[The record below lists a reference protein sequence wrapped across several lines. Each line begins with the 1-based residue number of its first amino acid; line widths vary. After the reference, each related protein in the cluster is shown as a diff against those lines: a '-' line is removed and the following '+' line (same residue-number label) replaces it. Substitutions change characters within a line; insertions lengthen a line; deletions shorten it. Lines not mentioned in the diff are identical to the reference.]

1 MKNIFIIASIFSIFM
16 ASCSKEKETSTEDL
30 IASKNLKQI
39 RTVKSELEKQKIE
52 ISKKIKLLNSVIEKL
67 DTLKRNPLVT
77 SMTLKNEVFVH
88 YLELQGNVKTK
99 QNVLIYPEMAG
110 ILASVFVK
118 EGQLVSKGDV
128 LAVID
133 DGGMAQQ
140 VAQLEVTTA
149 LAKTTYERQQRLW
162 DQKIGSE
169 IQFLQSKTN
178 YEAQKNNLA
187 QLKKQQAK
195 FKITA
200 PFDGV
205 IDDVIK
211 DQGTIVAPG
220 LGSEVF
226 RIINLDQ
233 MYIEA
238 DIPESYV
245 TSITKG
251 KEVQVL
257 FPILNKTI
265 TTKIR
270 QTGNFINPTNRTFKA
285 EISVP
290 NKDQKIKPNLTAKL
304 KINDYTNSS
313 AVMIPQSI
321 ISENALGN
329 QYVYVIKKMKGN
341 YGVANQVIITT
352 GKTQGDQIQIL
363 TGVSAGDML
372 IVEGARSVKNGQRIE
387 IAKS

>member
-1 MKNIFIIASIFSIFM
+1 MKNIFIIASVFSIFI
-16 ASCSKEKETSTEDL
+16 ASCSKEKETSTEEV

-39 RTVKSELEKQKIE
+39 RIVKSELEKQKIE
-52 ISKKIKLLNSVIEKL
+52 ISKKIKLLNSVIEEL

-110 ILASVFVK
+110 ILESVFVK
-118 EGQLVSKGDV
+118 EGQQVSKGDV
-128 LAVID
+128 LAIID

-149 LAKTTYERQQRLW
+149 FAKTTYERQRRLW
-162 DQKIGSE
+162 AQKIGSE

-200 PFDGV
+200 PFDGE

-245 TSITKG
+245 ASITKG
-251 KEVQVL
+251 KEVEVL
-257 FPILNKTI
+257 FPILNKSI
-265 TTKIR
+265 TTNIR
-270 QTGNFINPTNRTFKA
+270 QTGNFINPTNRTFKV

-304 KINDYTNSS
+304 KINDYTNLS
-313 AVMIPQSI
+313 AILIPQSI
-321 ISENALGN
+321 ISENAEGD
-329 QYVYVIKKMKGN
+329 QYVYVVKNVKGD
-341 YGVANQVIITT
+341 YGEAKQVVVTT
-352 GKTQGDQIQIL
+352 GKTQGNVIEIL
-363 TGVSAGDML
+363 TGVSPGDML
-372 IVEGARSVKNGQRIE
+372 IEEGARSIKDDQKVE
-387 IAKS
+387 IAKP

>member
-352 GKTQGDQIQIL
+352 GKTQGDQIEIL

>member
-1 MKNIFIIASIFSIFM
+1 M
-16 ASCSKEKETSTEDL
+16 
-30 IASKNLKQI
+30 
-39 RTVKSELEKQKIE
+39 
-52 ISKKIKLLNSVIEKL
+52 
-67 DTLKRNPLVT
+67 
-77 SMTLKNEVFVH
+77 
-88 YLELQGNVKTK
+88 
-99 QNVLIYPEMAG
+99 
-110 ILASVFVK
+110 
-118 EGQLVSKGDV
+118 
-128 LAVID
+128 
-133 DGGMAQQ
+133 
-140 VAQLEVTTA
+140 
-149 LAKTTYERQQRLW
+149 
-162 DQKIGSE
+162 
-169 IQFLQSKTN
+169 
-178 YEAQKNNLA
+178 A

-352 GKTQGDQIQIL
+352 GKTQGDQIEIL